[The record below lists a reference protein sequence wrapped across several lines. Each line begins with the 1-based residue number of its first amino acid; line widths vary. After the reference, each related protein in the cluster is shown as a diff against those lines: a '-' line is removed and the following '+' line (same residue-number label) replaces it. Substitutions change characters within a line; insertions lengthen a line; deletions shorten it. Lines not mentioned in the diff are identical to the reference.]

1 VVHLSPQQ
9 VLAAVQQLQRGP
21 TAVHLAAVIGSCHAV
36 DGMMSFGCG
45 GGLGAERGRQPLCLG
60 VLIDV
65 EEMPPLA
72 AHLVVLAVIRDA
84 APYPTTAATPSPRPV
99 CVCEWAEVSELK
111 NSVSFDTFILS
122 SLLTQPHE
130 AACAVVGGPASRSP
144 GVTWRHAATRQQL
157 VIGWVWAGRRSS
169 GVDIACSEEVGA
181 DLPEISTFPLLQQ
194 GG

>member
-1 VVHLSPQQ
+1 MSPTT
-9 VLAAVQQLQRGP
+9 L
-21 TAVHLAAVIGSCHAV
+21 
-36 DGMMSFGCG
+36 
-45 GGLGAERGRQPLCLG
+45 LG
-60 VLIDV
+60 VLIVV

-72 AHLVVLAVIRDA
+72 ARPVVLAAIRDA

-144 GVTWRHAATRQQL
+144 GVTWRQTTACQCSASR
-157 VIGWVWAGRRSS
+157 VVWAGRRSS
-169 GVDIACSEEVGA
+169 GVNAACGEEVGA
-181 DLPEISTFPLLQQ
+181 DLPEISTFPLLLQ